1 MDLQIINTFLE
12 VATTGSFVG
21 AAERMGVSQAAVSM
35 RIQAL
40 ETQLGRSLFDRGRGG
55 AKLTARGRQFY
66 QYAITIKRMWDRA
79 RLEVSSPTG
88 YAGQIRIAG
97 HYSLWRHFL
106 MRWFEW
112 MRREASDIAVYTE
125 AHTNSTIMQLLG
137 DGMLDIG
144 VTFNPEQRPG
154 LVVERLFAEEL
165 ILVSTEPNSKGPSE
179 PGYLFVDWGP
189 EFQKFHFGQFDQL
202 SLPGLQTN
210 LGAFAVEQILGPGGS
225 GYFPEPVAQ
234 PFLQSGRLH
243 RVEGAPRFNTPI
255 YAVYEEVPLTE
266 PVRTALRGL
275 REMTRLE
282 RR

>member
-1 MDLQIINTFLE
+1 
-12 VATTGSFVG
+12 
-21 AAERMGVSQAAVSM
+21 M

-79 RLEVSSPTG
+79 RLEVSSPSG
-88 YAGQIRIAG
+88 FAGQIRIAG

-112 MRREASDIAVYTE
+112 MRREAGDIAVCTE
-125 AHTNSTIMQLLG
+125 AHTNSAMMQLLS

-144 VTFNPEQRPG
+144 VMFTPEQRPG
-154 LVVERLFAEEL
+154 LVVERLFAEDL
-165 ILVSTEPNSKGPSE
+165 ILVSTQPNSKAPAE

-189 EFQKFHFGQFDQL
+189 EFQKFHFAQFEDVL
-202 SLPGLQTN
+202 LPGLQTN

-225 GYFPEPVAQ
+225 GYFPEPVVQ
-234 PFLQSGRLH
+234 PFLRSGQLH
-243 RVEGAPRFNTPI
+243 CVEGAPRFKTPI

-266 PVRTALRGL
+266 PVGTALRGL
-275 REMTRLE
+275 REMTRIE
-282 RR
+282 GG